1 MFSPL
6 SILTEADDGGKQRYI
21 NNENWSDDE
30 LLRIHLYIIWHYCII
45 SHIKLWLLKMTSS
58 HKYALKY
65 RQWSKVFGH
74 FRFFLYISYKTSF
87 LIYYLEVNS
96 CPISIII
103 LSTKAER
110 YVVYSS
116 NFEITF
122 LKLFFSNRH
131 DLNTGLNN
139 LSAKV
144 LLLQKKWIRL
154 CLTCVH
160 FLYTCHINP
169 RPILVLGPSS
179 LGIIWIEGWYDM

>member
-1 MFSPL
+1 MRKL
-6 SILTEADDGGKQRYI
+6 SMI
-21 NNENWSDDE
+21 NEE
-30 LLRIHLYIIWHYCII
+30 LLRIHLYIIWHYYII
-45 SHIKLWLLKMTSS
+45 SHIKLSFLKMTSS

-96 CPISIII
+96 CPISIIM

-110 YVVYSS
+110 YVVYSI

-122 LKLFFSNRH
+122 WSMHFSNRH
-131 DLNTGLNN
+131 DLNRDLNN

-144 LLLQKKWIRL
+144 LLLHLFRN
-154 CLTCVH
+154 
-160 FLYTCHINP
+160 FF
-169 RPILVLGPSS
+169 
-179 LGIIWIEGWYDM
+179 

>member
-1 MFSPL
+1 
-6 SILTEADDGGKQRYI
+6 
-21 NNENWSDDE
+21 
-30 LLRIHLYIIWHYCII
+30 
-45 SHIKLWLLKMTSS
+45 MTSS

-74 FRFFLYISYKTSF
+74 SRFFLYISYKISF

-110 YVVYSS
+110 YVDYSS

-122 LKLFFSNRH
+122 
-131 DLNTGLNN
+131 DLNTDLNN

-144 LLLQKKWIRL
+144 LLLHFVSKKKNEL
-154 CLTCVH
+154 SCV
-160 FLYTCHINP
+160 
-169 RPILVLGPSS
+169 
-179 LGIIWIEGWYDM
+179 

>member
-1 MFSPL
+1 
-6 SILTEADDGGKQRYI
+6 
-21 NNENWSDDE
+21 
-30 LLRIHLYIIWHYCII
+30 
-45 SHIKLWLLKMTSS
+45 MTSS

-144 LLLQKKWIRL
+144 LLLQKNEL
-154 CLTCVH
+154 GCV
-160 FLYTCHINP
+160 
-169 RPILVLGPSS
+169 
-179 LGIIWIEGWYDM
+179 